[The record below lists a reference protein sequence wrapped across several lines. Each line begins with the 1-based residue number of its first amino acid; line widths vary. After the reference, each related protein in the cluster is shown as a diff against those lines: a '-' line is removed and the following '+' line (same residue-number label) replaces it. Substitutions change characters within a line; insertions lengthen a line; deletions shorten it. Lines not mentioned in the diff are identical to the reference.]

1 MGQKE
6 KIQVKNIADLEVLL
20 INDIRIKYGIQVLNI
35 KKMELG
41 TAKCYEINADK
52 KKYFVKIYQK
62 KHDCKQISREIR
74 ICDYL
79 KKRGMSVSEYI
90 KNSEGN
96 YINIQEYGIFTVQN
110 FIDGITYEKFHVPM
124 NILYQSGEILAQI
137 HDYLDKISTFNVDFS
152 PEWIRKMADGD
163 ENMIKLEGVIKSA
176 EMTEL
181 LERQI
186 AAGTDGILTLG
197 TTGEYSTM
205 SHEEDAAVVEHTIRV
220 VDGRVP
226 VMVGSGSNCT
236 VTQIEKSRLYQSMG
250 ADALLLISPYY
261 NKANAEGMYRHFAET
276 ADAVDIPCILYNVPG
291 RTGCSIPVS
300 VVERLARHPNIA
312 GIKEASGDMSYA
324 MKIAR
329 CVGPDFALYSG
340 NDDITV
346 PILSIGGSGVIS
358 VYANVMPAM
367 CRQIVADWLDG
378 NHARALE
385 NHLRYLQL
393 MNDLFLEVNPIP
405 VKAAMNMMGLDV
417 GPMRLPLCEMGEANA
432 ATLRR
437 TLEEAGLL

>member
-1 MGQKE
+1 MKFEHLQGSIVAMVTPFHE
-6 KIQVKNIADLEVLL
+6 DGSVNFGVL
-20 INDIRIKYGIQVLNI
+20 
-35 KKMELG
+35 
-41 TAKCYEINADK
+41 
-52 KKYFVKIYQK
+52 
-62 KHDCKQISREIR
+62 
-74 ICDYL
+74 
-79 KKRGMSVSEYI
+79 
-90 KNSEGN
+90 
-96 YINIQEYGIFTVQN
+96 
-110 FIDGITYEKFHVPM
+110 
-124 NILYQSGEILAQI
+124 
-137 HDYLDKISTFNVDFS
+137 
-152 PEWIRKMADGD
+152 
-163 ENMIKLEGVIKSA
+163 
-176 EMTEL
+176 TEL

-236 VTQIEKSRLYQSMG
+236 ATQIEKSKLYQSMG
-250 ADALLLISPYY
+250 ADALLLIAPYY

-300 VVERLARHPNIA
+300 VVEKLSQHPNIA

-324 MKIAR
+324 MKIAH

-340 NDDITV
+340 
-346 PILSIGGSGVIS
+346 
-358 VYANVMPAM
+358 NVMPAM
-367 CRQIVADWLDG
+367 CRQIVADWLGG

-385 NHLRYLQL
+385 NHLRYLKL

-405 VKAAMNMMGLDV
+405 VKAAMNMMGLNV
-417 GPMRLPLCEMGEANA
+417 GPVRLPLCEMGEANA
-432 ATLRR
+432 AVLRR

>member
-1 MGQKE
+1 MKFEHLQGSIVAMVTPFRQ
-6 KIQVKNIADLEVLL
+6 D
-20 INDIRIKYGIQVLNI
+20 G
-35 KKMELG
+35 
-41 TAKCYEINADK
+41 
-52 KKYFVKIYQK
+52 
-62 KHDCKQISREIR
+62 
-74 ICDYL
+74 
-79 KKRGMSVSEYI
+79 SV
-90 KNSEGN
+90 
-96 YINIQEYGIFTVQN
+96 N
-110 FIDGITYEKFHVPM
+110 FDM
-124 NILYQSGEILAQI
+124 L
-137 HDYLDKISTFNVDFS
+137 
-152 PEWIRKMADGD
+152 
-163 ENMIKLEGVIKSA
+163 
-176 EMTEL
+176 TEL

-417 GPMRLPLCEMGEANA
+417 GPMRLPLCEMGESNA